1 MQRKLIKI
9 NRAPRTLM
17 ENSLKMFFPPEKF
30 QSTTKYTEYI
40 ESEQQYQH
48 NFTNVNAKIKK
59 KRPQNAAPTGKR
71 REKIDFW

>member
-30 QSTTKYTEYI
+30 KVLQNTQNISKVSNNI
-40 ESEQQYQH
+40 H
-48 NFTNVNAKIKK
+48 ITNVNAKIKK
-59 KRPQNAAPTGKR
+59 KGPQNAALTGKR